1 MPRETSSRKFL
12 LTINNPVEHGYTHEN
27 IKNIIC
33 QFSGCVYWCMADEI
47 GENGTPHTHVFM
59 AFKNTVMFSTVQKR
73 FYGVH
78 IDQSKGTMIEN
89 RDYVGKFGKWSE
101 DKKHETCVEGTFEE
115 WGTLPDERSARQK
128 QSEQVYQM
136 IKDGAS
142 NAEIIEMFPSEM
154 NHIQHIESARQTMLE
169 EKYKNVWRSLE
180 VHYIW
185 GETEAGKTR
194 FVMEKYDYENVFRV
208 TNYVHPFDGYK
219 GQDVVLFDEF
229 RSSLMID
236 DMLKYLDGYPVM
248 LPCRYSDKV
257 ACFTKVYI
265 VSNIPFEKQYPNV
278 QINEPET
285 FAAFKRRFTSIN
297 EMKKTNFTDEF
308 IQGVFDDV

>member
-33 QFSGCVYWCMADEI
+33 QFPSCIYWCMADEI

-78 IDQSKGTMIEN
+78 IDQSKGTVKEN
-89 RDYVGKFGKWSE
+89 RDYVSKSGKWVD

-115 WGTLPDERSARQK
+115 WGELPDERPARQK

-142 NAEIIEMFPSEM
+142 NAEIIEKFPSEM
-154 NHIQHIESARQTMLE
+154 NHIQHLENTRQMILE
-169 EKYKNVWRSLE
+169 EKYKNVWRDLE

-185 GETEAGKTR
+185 GETGVGKTR
-194 FVMEKYDYENVFRV
+194 FVMSKYDYDLFRV
-208 TNYVHPFDGYK
+208 TNYKHPFDGYK
-219 GQDVVLFDEF
+219 GQDVILFEEF

-236 DMLKYLDGYPVM
+236 DMLKYLDGYPV
-248 LPCRYSDKV
+248 LLDCRYNDKV
-257 ACFTKVYI
+257 ACFTKVYV

-285 FAAFKRRFTSIN
+285 FAAFRRRFTSIN
-297 EMKKTNFTDEF
+297 EMKKSDFTEEF